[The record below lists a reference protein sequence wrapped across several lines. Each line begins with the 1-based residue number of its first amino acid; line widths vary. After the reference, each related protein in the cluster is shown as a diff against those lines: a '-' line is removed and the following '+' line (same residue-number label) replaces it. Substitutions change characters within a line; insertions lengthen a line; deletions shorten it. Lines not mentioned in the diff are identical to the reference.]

1 MPEIG
6 LLIDVP
12 EPFGEQLR
20 EVRAE
25 FGDPLADI
33 VPSHVT
39 LVPPVEVSEA
49 RWESLDTA
57 LAVAAAQIAPY
68 PIRLRSTGTFRPVSP
83 VVFVA
88 VSVGISCTEL
98 LAQQV
103 RAAVGGI
110 DLDFPYHP
118 HVTVAQ
124 DLDDATLD
132 LAYDQLRDF
141 ECEFTVDHFTL
152 YRHEADRGWEPRQRF
167 GLGSS

>member
-6 LLIDVP
+6 VLIDVP
-12 EPFGEQLR
+12 DPFGEQLR

-39 LVPPVEVSEA
+39 LLPPVEVSDA
-49 RWESLDTA
+49 RWDGLDDA
-57 LAVAAAQIAPY
+57 LAGAAAQIDPY

-88 VSVGISCTEL
+88 VSLGISCTEL
-98 LAQQV
+98 LAGQV
-103 RAAVGGI
+103 RAAVGGL
-110 DLDFPYHP
+110 DLEFPYHP

-132 LAYDQLRDF
+132 RAYEQLRDF
-141 ECEFTVDHFTL
+141 ECEFTVEHFTL
-152 YRHEADRGWEPRQRF
+152 YRRDGDAWEPSSIF
-167 GLGSS
+167 ALGS